1 MSSDD
6 ICAKSS
12 GVISRVRTEDVRIGL
27 FLSFKVNIR
36 DRIQCLY
43 PPWLE
48 RLGEGGRPVFVV
60 CLLIVDVEDGLFY
73 LGADGLHV

>member
-12 GVISRVRTEDVRIGL
+12 GVISRVRTEDVRSGL
-27 FLSFKVNIR
+27 FLSFKLNIR
-36 DRIQCLY
+36 ERIQCLH

-48 RLGEGGRPVFVV
+48 RLVGGGDTGIR
-60 CLLIVDVEDGLFY
+60 CASVDCGRRIPLVRSRR
-73 LGADGLHV
+73 